1 MESILTVILTVPIV
15 FLFKTMQKG
24 LDHIFVGNEDTKTF
38 LNYVADT
45 LVEKNYVS
53 EDIILEVFEEINEE
67 RVPPSWGECGYRC
80 DGRCKTCIQ
89 YNGRDSSGLSWNESG
104 YND

>member
-1 MESILTVILTVPIV
+1 MESILKVILTVPIV

-24 LDHIFVGNEDTKTF
+24 LHHIFVGNEDKTTF
-38 LNYVADT
+38 LNYLADE
-45 LVEKNYVS
+45 LVENNY
-53 EDIILEVFEEINEE
+53 ILEEVIVDVFDEINVK
-67 RVPPSWGECGYRC
+67 RTPPSWGECGYRC
-80 DGRCKTCIQ
+80 DGHCKTCLQ